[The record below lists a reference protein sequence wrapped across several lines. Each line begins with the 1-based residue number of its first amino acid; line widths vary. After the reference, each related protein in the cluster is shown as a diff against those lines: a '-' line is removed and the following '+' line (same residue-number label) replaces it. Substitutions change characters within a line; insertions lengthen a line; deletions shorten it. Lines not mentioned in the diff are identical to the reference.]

1 MAVISAS
8 MVKELRD
15 RTGVG
20 MMDCRKALETA
31 DGNLDLAIEHLRKA
45 GIAKAA
51 TKAGRVAK
59 EGRLVSLIGAGA
71 GVLVEVLCE
80 TDFVAKTDEFQSFAA
95 SVAAKALTAIPQDG
109 DITAAFGDVIRG
121 PLTELIGKIGEN
133 MQVRRVLR
141 WQTAGQ
147 LGSYLHMGGKIGVL
161 VEVEGPAEK
170 ALLSDICM
178 HIAAFSP
185 QYVSPA
191 QVPAEVVAKEKEIA
205 AAQVEGK
212 PANII
217 EKIVAGKINKW
228 YTDVCLMQQPWIRD
242 DKTSLAKVA
251 PAITVKRFV
260 RWQVGEAL

>member
-8 MVKELRD
+8 MVKELRE

-20 MMDCRKALETA
+20 MMDCRKALEAA
-31 DGNLDLAIEHLRKA
+31 DGNTELAIEHLRKS

-51 TKAGRVAK
+51 TKVGRAAK
-59 EGRLVSLIGAGA
+59 EGRLVSLIRDGT
-71 GVLVEVLCE
+71 GVLVEILCE
-80 TDFVAKTDEFQSFAA
+80 TDFVAKTDEFQAFAA
-95 SVAAKALTAIPQDG
+95 AAAEKALGGFSQDG
-109 DITAAFGDVIRG
+109 DISAGLGEATREALTA
-121 PLTELIGKIGEN
+121 LIGKIGEN

-141 WQTAGQ
+141 WRTAGQ
-147 LGSYLHMGGKIGVL
+147 LGAYLHMGGKIGVM

-185 QYVSPA
+185 QYIAPA
-191 QVPAEVVAKEKEIA
+191 QVPEAVIAKEKEIA

-212 PANII
+212 PANIVD
-217 EKIVAGKINKW
+217 KIVQGKINKW
-228 YTDVCLMQQPWIRD
+228 YTDVCLTRQPWIRD
-242 DKTSLAKVA
+242 DKTSLAQVA
-251 PAITVKRFV
+251 PQVTVKRFV

>member
-1 MAVISAS
+1 MAAISAS

-31 DGNLDLAIEHLRKA
+31 GGDTELAIEHLRKA

-51 TKAGRVAK
+51 TKAGRAAK
-59 EGRLVSLIGAGA
+59 EGRLFSVIRDGA
-71 GVLVEVLCE
+71 GVLAEVLCE
-80 TDFVAKTDEFQSFAA
+80 TDFVVKTAEFQSFAA
-95 SVAAKALTAIPQDG
+95 AVAEEALTSFQQDG
-109 DITAAFGDVIRG
+109 DISVAYGELIRG
-121 PLTELIGKIGEN
+121 RLTDLIGKIGEN

-141 WQTAGQ
+141 WQTKGQ
-147 LGSYLHMGGKIGVL
+147 LGAYLHMGGKIGVM
-161 VEVEGPAEK
+161 VDVEGPADK

-185 QYVSPA
+185 QYIGPQ
-191 QVPAEVVAKEKEIA
+191 QVPAEIVAKEKEIA

-212 PANII
+212 PANIV
-217 EKIVAGKINKW
+217 EKIVLGKINKW
-228 YTDVCLMQQPWIRD
+228 YTDVCLLQQPWIRD
-242 DKTSLAKVA
+242 DKTSLAKIA
-251 PAITVKRFV
+251 PGITVKRFV